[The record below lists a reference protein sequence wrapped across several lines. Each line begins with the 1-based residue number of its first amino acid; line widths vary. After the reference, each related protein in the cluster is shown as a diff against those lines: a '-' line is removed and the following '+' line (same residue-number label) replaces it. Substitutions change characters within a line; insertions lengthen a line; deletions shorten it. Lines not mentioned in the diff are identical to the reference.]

1 VTATPPN
8 DHEPDGISRRDLL
21 RLGAATAATTALV
34 GVARSTTAA
43 AAGADIEELTVAQ
56 IQAAM
61 ASGELSATSLVE
73 EYLARID
80 QIDVRGGLK
89 SIIELNP
96 DAAAIAKSLDGERKA
111 GHVRGPLHGVP
122 ILLKDNIDTGDRMQT
137 TAGSR
142 ALVGRP
148 PAEDATLVKG
158 LRAAGAVILGKT
170 NMSEW
175 ANFRST
181 TSTSGW
187 SGRGHLCHNPYA
199 LDRNPSGSSSG
210 SGAAVSANLTA
221 VSLGSETDGSI
232 VSPAGVDGVVG
243 LKPTVGLVSRYGVIP
258 ISKTQD
264 TVGPHTRT
272 VADAAAVLN
281 AIVSRVAD
289 PRDPATNTGRN
300 LIPADYTAFL
310 RSNLSG
316 RRIGVA
322 RKGVTGY
329 SNFTDA
335 VFEDAI
341 LAMRNAGATIVAADI
356 PTIDEINSSLDELIV
371 LIWDF
376 KEDLNAYLGHRTA
389 VAAGNHPTMASIIAF
404 NKADEIELKYFGQ
417 EWFEMAES
425 RTMFGTQLTLQM
437 YRDAVANGKRRGGT
451 QGIDAVVAA
460 HNLDAIVAPTGHP
473 AWTTDLINA
482 DHFLGASSGIA
493 AIAGYPI
500 INVPMGNVF
509 GLPVGISFMGPAF
522 SEPKL
527 IAAASGFEA
536 ATKAR
541 ILPQF
546 LQTLPLEQAVAP
558 RRVRTDSSTGGANTG
573 GDNQSSR
580 HLRHL

>member
-1 VTATPPN
+1 MSTPG
-8 DHEPDGISRRDLL
+8 DGHDPDGISRRDLL

-43 AAGADIEELTVAQ
+43 AASSDIEELTVAQ

-61 ASGELSATSLVE
+61 GKGGFSAQSLVE
-73 EYLARID
+73 RYLARID

-96 DAAAIAKSLDGERKA
+96 DAQAIAKQMDAERKA
-111 GHVRGPLHGVP
+111 GRVRGPLHGVP
-122 ILLKDNIDTGDRMQT
+122 ILLKDNIDTHDRMQT

-142 ALVGRP
+142 ALVGTP
-148 PAEDATLVKG
+148 PPQDATLVKG

-181 TSTSGW
+181 HSTSGW
-187 SGRGHLCHNPYA
+187 SGRGHQCHNPYA
-199 LDRNPSGSSSG
+199 LDRNASGSSSG

-232 VSPAGVDGVVG
+232 VSPANNNGVIG
-243 LKPTVGLVSRYGVIP
+243 LKPTVGLVSRGGVIP
-258 ISKTQD
+258 ISHSQD

-281 AIVSRVAD
+281 AIVARTAD
-289 PRDPATNTGRN
+289 PRDPATSVGRDR
-300 LIPADYTAFL
+300 IPADYSAFVTSSL
-310 RSNLSG
+310 RG
-316 RRIGVA
+316 KRIGIA
-322 RKGVTGY
+322 RDGVTGY
-329 SNFTDA
+329 STQTDA
-335 VFEDAI
+335 IYEDAI
-341 LAMRNAGATIVAADI
+341 QAMRDAGAVVLDPVDV
-356 PTIDEINSSLDELIV
+356 PTIGEINSSPDEFIV
-371 LIWDF
+371 LIWEF
-376 KEDLNAYLGHRTA
+376 KDDLNAYLATRTGTLA
-389 VAAGNHPTMASIIAF
+389 VGSNKTLAGLIAF
-404 NKADEIELKYFGQ
+404 NEADEIELKYFGQ
-417 EWFEMAES
+417 EIFLLAEA
-425 RTMFGTQLTLQM
+425 RDFFGTPITPAM
-437 YRDAVANGKRRGGT
+437 YAAALANGKARGGAN
-451 QGIDAVVAA
+451 GIDKVFADN
-460 HNLDAIVAPTGHP
+460 NLDALVAPTGHP
-473 AWTTDLINA
+473 AWTTDLING
-482 DHFLGASSGIA
+482 DHFLGASSSIA

-500 INVPMGNVF
+500 INVPMGNSF

-546 LQTLPLEQAVAP
+546 VQTLPLEQAVPP
-558 RRVRTDSSTGGANTG
+558 RRGKGRKPKRDSNAM
-573 GDNQSSR
+573 R
-580 HLRHL
+580 VKHL